1 MRQILLSVNGIF
13 NQHMESHPLSDWSSE
28 GGLFCFR
35 GVRAVGSTA
44 PTRVDLLADCQ
55 HYIGLPADCRCY
67 NDGGQIARATEEVVP
82 YDLGDRA
89 SM

>member
-1 MRQILLSVNGIF
+1 MWVHGPYD
-13 NQHMESHPLSDWSSE
+13 E
-28 GGLFCFR
+28 
-35 GVRAVGSTA
+35 
-44 PTRVDLLADCQ
+44 VD
-55 HYIGLPADCRCY
+55 LPADCRRYIGLQADCRRY